1 MTLLRPYTIIALGS
15 FCSLSVA
22 ACSGSSSGP
31 NGGSGG
37 NTGTGGQTGSGGS
50 TGTGGNVGSGGASDG
65 SGGMAAIDAGSGDGS
80 GSDARDSAADD
91 VAGGDVGALAR
102 FSFFATSLDAM
113 RRLSKSQDGFGGD
126 LRYGEM
132 TGLAGADKICTEIAE
147 SSMPG
152 SSAKQW
158 RAFLSVARG
167 PDGGPVH
174 AIDRVG
180 EGPWYDRLGR
190 LVSMTKA
197 DLITNSRPNAH
208 PAIKEDLPNELG
220 IPNHRPDPSLP
231 PVDNHHFLTGSNAAG
246 RLVSAKETCLDWTSS
261 SRDNKV
267 TGLPQ
272 TGFSWSAGPALTNW
286 IYGFREGGCGVG
298 VGIGPENL
306 GPDPQNPFVGS
317 GGGYGG
323 IYCLALKP

>member
-1 MTLLRPYTIIALGS
+1 VGTGG
-15 FCSLSVA
+15 A
-22 ACSGSSSGP
+22 A
-31 NGGSGG
+31 GGSGG
-37 NTGTGGQTGSGGS
+37 L
-50 TGTGGNVGSGGASDG
+50 
-65 SGGMAAIDAGSGDGS
+65 AAVDAGSGGGS
-80 GSDARDSAADD
+80 GSDARDSSGGDIAS
-91 VAGGDVGALAR
+91 GDVGALPR
-102 FSFFATSLDAM
+102 FSFFATSLESM

-126 LRYGEM
+126 LRYGET

-167 PDGGPVH
+167 PEGGQVD

-197 DLITNSRPNAH
+197 DLVQPRPGGAD
-208 PAIKEDLPNELG
+208 PVIKEDLPNEFG
-220 IPNHRPDPSLP
+220 IPNHRPDPTQP
-231 PVDNHHFLTGSNAAG
+231 PVDNHHFLTGSNASG
-246 RLVSAKETCLDWTSS
+246 RLVSPKETCLDWTSS
-261 SRDNKV
+261 SRDNRA

-272 TGFSWSAGPALTNW
+272 PGLSWSGGAALVNW
-286 IYGFREGGCGVG
+286 IYGFREGGCGAG

-306 GPDPQNPFVGS
+306 APDPGNPFVGS

>member
-1 MTLLRPYTIIALGS
+1 
-15 FCSLSVA
+15 
-22 ACSGSSSGP
+22 
-31 NGGSGG
+31 
-37 NTGTGGQTGSGGS
+37 
-50 TGTGGNVGSGGASDG
+50 
-65 SGGMAAIDAGSGDGS
+65 
-80 GSDARDSAADD
+80 
-91 VAGGDVGALAR
+91 
-102 FSFFATSLDAM
+102 
-113 RRLSKSQDGFGGD
+113 
-126 LRYGEM
+126 
-132 TGLAGADKICTEIAE
+132 
-147 SSMPG
+147 
-152 SSAKQW
+152 
-158 RAFLSVARG
+158 
-167 PDGGPVH
+167 
-174 AIDRVG
+174 
-180 EGPWYDRLGR
+180 
-190 LVSMTKA
+190 MTKA

-208 PAIKEDLPNELG
+208 PAIKEDLPNEFG